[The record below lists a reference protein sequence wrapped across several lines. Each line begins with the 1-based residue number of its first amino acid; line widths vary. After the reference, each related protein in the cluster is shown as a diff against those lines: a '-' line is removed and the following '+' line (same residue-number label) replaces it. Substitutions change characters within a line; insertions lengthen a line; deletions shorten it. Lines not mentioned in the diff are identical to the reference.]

1 MVRFQRVGFRLIF
14 LTALLVFTVQAEAQ
28 KPYRVGTTTANF
40 LEVGYG
46 SAGSA
51 MGDAYVSVAN
61 DLSSIYWNPAGLA
74 FMKQNEAQFSYQP
87 WLVNINTSFTSVGLV
102 LPGIGTLALGLIQ
115 VSYGDMDVTSLEMQ
129 EGTGEKFTA
138 ADYAFSLSYS
148 RRITHWFSFGAS
160 AKYIAS
166 QIWHEHASAMA
177 LDLGVIVKTF
187 FFSPTGK
194 RADGLNIGMSISNYG
209 TRMKY
214 DGIDL
219 TRPID
224 ILPRENGN
232 YADVPGQFKM
242 RGWELPLLFRIGVS
256 VNPIVYGSHRLT
268 LAADALHPNNNSE
281 SVNVGAQYELTLP
294 SAGTFYLRGGYKALF
309 MDESQYGFTFGG
321 GMTLRMMHNVALKLA
336 YAYRG
341 IGLLGKISSYSVGVA
356 F

>member
-1 MVRFQRVGFRLIF
+1 MLIF
-14 LTALLVFTVQAEAQ
+14 LTTVLVSAFPAAAQ
-28 KPYRVGTTTANF
+28 KPYRVGTTAANF

-61 DLSSIYWNPAGLA
+61 DLSALYWNPAGLA

-87 WLVNINTSFTSVGLV
+87 WLVGIQTSFTSVGLA
-102 LPGIGTLALGLIQ
+102 LPGIGSLAIGMIQ
-115 VSYGDMDVTSLEMQ
+115 VNYGSMDVTSLQMQ
-129 EGTGEKFTA
+129 EGTGEQFTA
-138 ADYAFSLSYS
+138 NDYAVSLSYS
-148 RRITHWFSFGAS
+148 RKITQWFSFGVS

-177 LDLGVIVKTF
+177 LDLGVIVKTSF
-187 FFSPTGK
+187 LSPTGK
-194 RADGLNIGMSISNYG
+194 RMDGLNIGMSISNYG

-232 YADVPGQFKM
+232 YSEVPGQFQS
-242 RGWELPLLFRIGVS
+242 REWELPLLFRIGVS
-256 VNPIVYGSHRLT
+256 VYPFVHGNNRITFAV
-268 LAADALHPNNNSE
+268 DAIHPNNNSE

-294 SAGTFYLRGGYKALF
+294 SAGTFYLRSGYKALF
-309 MDESQYGFTFGG
+309 MDESQYGFSFGG
-321 GMTLRMMHNVALKLA
+321 GMTLRMMHNVALKLE

-341 IGLLGKISSYSVGVA
+341 IGLLGKINSYSVGVV